1 LSTNS
6 PFWCGRNTGFKSYRS
21 KVFDKFPRTGIPE
34 FFASASEYDDYVNLL
49 VKTNCIDDGK
59 KIWWDI
65 RLHPYF
71 NTIEFRICDIP
82 MRADET
88 ICLALMQ
95 ALVVKI
101 YKLLKQN
108 LNFRSY
114 RKVLINENKWRVA
127 RYGIQG
133 N

>member
-1 LSTNS
+1 
-6 PFWCGRNTGFKSYRS
+6 
-21 KVFDKFPRTGIPE
+21 
-34 FFASASEYDDYVNLL
+34 LL

-88 ICLALMQ
+88 ICLAALMQ

-114 RKVLINENKWRVA
+114 RKVLINENKWRAA
-127 RYGIQG
+127 RYGIHGKLIDFGKQEEVPYEIFVMSYLIS
-133 N
+133 